1 MLDLMDRQTAGG
13 GLSVF
18 DLPGRTAVVTGGG
31 SGIGRATAEV
41 LGAAGAN
48 VVLGDIDEDAAAETV
63 RSITDAGGKAMA
75 QQTDVTSK
83 VDVDSLVSR
92 AVSEFGRLDSMC
104 NIAGIAS
111 DGMLADVTEQDVDRL
126 VAINVKG
133 TLFGCQAAVRAM
145 TGQGSGSIVNVAS
158 AAIDIAAPSYGL
170 YAMTKAAVAQLT
182 KTLALEVAKQGI
194 RVNTLAPGFTV
205 SGFTTRHLYEEDGTL
220 NQEKYD
226 AFVEQM
232 RKRSPLGLVGEPI
245 DQAYLILYLVSDAA
259 RFCTGQIW
267 RANGG
272 QVIV

>member
-1 MLDLMDRQTAGG
+1 MLDLMGRQTDGA
-13 GLSVF
+13 GLSAF
-18 DLPGRTAVVTGGG
+18 DLSGRTAVVTGGG
-31 SGIGRATAEV
+31 SGIGRATGEV
-41 LGAAGAN
+41 LAAAGAN
-48 VVLGDIDEDAAAETV
+48 VVLGDVDEDAAAETV
-63 RSITDAGGKAMA
+63 RSITDAGGKALA
-75 QQTDVTSK
+75 QRADITSK
-83 VDVDSLVSR
+83 ADIDTLVSR
-92 AVSEFGRLDSMC
+92 AVSEFGRLDAMC
-104 NIAGIAS
+104 NIAGIAG
-111 DGMLADVTEQDVDRL
+111 DGMLIDVTEQDVDQL
-126 VAINVKG
+126 VSINVKG

-145 TGQGSGSIVNVAS
+145 SGQGSGSIVNVAS

-182 KTLALEVAKQGI
+182 KTLALEVAKEGI

-226 AFVEQM
+226 AFVDQM
-232 RKRSPLGLVGEPI
+232 RKRSPIGLVGEPI

-259 RFCTGQIW
+259 KFCTGQIW

>member
-1 MLDLMDRQTAGG
+1 MDRQTDGA
-13 GLSVF
+13 GLSAF
-18 DLPGRTAVVTGGG
+18 DLSGRTAVVTGGG
-31 SGIGRATAEV
+31 SGIGRATGEV

-63 RSITDAGGKAMA
+63 RSITDAGGKALA
-75 QQTDVTSK
+75 QWTDITSK
-83 VDVDSLVSR
+83 ADIDALVSR
-92 AVSEFGRLDSMC
+92 AVSEFGRLDAMC
-104 NIAGIAS
+104 NIAGVPA
-111 DGMLADVTEQDVDRL
+111 DGLLMDVSEADVDRL
-126 VAINVKG
+126 VALNVKG

-145 TGQGSGSIVNVAS
+145 EGQGSGSIVNVAS

-194 RVNTLAPGFTV
+194 RVNTIAPGFTV

-226 AFVEQM
+226 AFVDQM
-232 RKRSPLGLVGEPI
+232 RKRSPLGLVGQPI

>member
-1 MLDLMDRQTAGG
+1 MLDLMDRQTAR
-13 GLSVF
+13 GLSAF
-18 DLPGRTAVVTGGG
+18 DLSGRTAVVTGGG
-31 SGIGRATAEV
+31 SGIGKATGEI

-63 RSITDAGGKAMA
+63 RTITDAGGKALSQRA
-75 QQTDVTSK
+75 DISSK
-83 VDVDSLVSR
+83 DDVDALVGR
-92 AVSEFGRLDSMC
+92 AVSEFGRLDAMC
-104 NIAGIAS
+104 NIAGVPA
-111 DGMLADVTEQDVDRL
+111 DGKLMDVTGEEVDRL
-126 VAINVKG
+126 VALNVKG

-145 TGQGSGSIVNVAS
+145 SGQGSGSIVNVAS

-182 KTLALEVAKQGI
+182 KTLALEVAKEGI
-194 RVNTLAPGFTV
+194 RVNTIAPGFTV
-205 SGFTTRHLYEEDGTL
+205 SAFTTRHLYEEDGTL

-226 AFVEQM
+226 AFVDQM
-232 RKRSPLGLVGEPI
+232 RKRSPIGLVGEPI